1 MMEILI
7 KYQLSNYCLVVIIY
21 ITQESTY
28 DIGGSEVG
36 QVKLKFKKILKFWR
50 KFKLKFKEIFKSS
63 EQNQLIIR
71 EIFRGDLL
79 LPTTANQAQSY

>member
-1 MMEILI
+1 MELLI

-36 QVKLKFKKILKFWR
+36 QA
-50 KFKLKFKEIFKSS
+50 KLKFKEILKSS
-63 EQNQLIIR
+63 EQ
-71 EIFRGDLL
+71 
-79 LPTTANQAQSY
+79 TTNTGELQEQT